1 MAQAGEKKIG
11 KTFEGSLDKFVQ
23 KMDNVRERAL
33 MLREL
38 ANHL

>member
-1 MAQAGEKKIG
+1 MAQAGEKIG

-23 KMDNVRERAL
+23 KMDNVRERVDAL
-33 MLREL
+33 QRL